1 MKAIGTS
8 SGISLGKVLVYKE
21 PEITVEKKIIES
33 IDCEIERLDKAI
45 EQGVKEINELY
56 EDTLK
61 TVGEK
66 EAEIFN
72 AHKMMIEDPEFNDGI
87 KSKIKEEKVN
97 VEWAVKEIADYYIS
111 LFGNIEDEYLKE
123 RALDLKD
130 VSKRLLRILSGVE
143 STDLRS
149 IKEESIIIAE
159 DLTPSDTAQMN
170 KKMVIGIV
178 TEFGGKTSHTS
189 IIARTLEI
197 PAVAGVKGITNLA
210 KNGDFMIIDG
220 GEGLVLLNP
229 SPEDIKI
236 YEKEK
241 KDYEEFKLKLK
252 EMKGKESI
260 SKDGIEVE
268 IAANIGTPKDV
279 DKVIENDG
287 EGIGLYRTEFLYMDS
302 DRLPTEE
309 EQFESY
315 KIVAERLEG
324 KPVVI
329 RTLDV
334 GGDKDIPYL
343 NLPEEMNPFLGYRAI
358 RLCLDR
364 VDIFKTQLRA
374 LLRASA
380 FGNIKIMFPMIS
392 NIREIREAKKILEEA
407 KSELRKENIP
417 FNEDIEVGIMVEI
430 PAVAVHSDVFAK
442 EVDFFSIG
450 TNDLIQYTVA
460 VDRGNQD
467 ISHLYSQYHPAVLKL
482 IKMTIENG
490 HKAGIW
496 VGMCGEAAGD
506 EKLIPLLL
514 AMGLDEFSMSPSSIL
529 KARYIINNT
538 SKKEIESMLDEI
550 LSLPTAEDVEKYI
563 DENGDCNKFCA
574 LSKFD
579 YSDLTRKFRF
589 NLDNNFSNLI

>member
-8 SGISLGKVLVYKE
+8 SGIALGKVLVYKE
-21 PEITVEKKIIES
+21 PEITIEKKEIED
-33 IDCEIERLDKAI
+33 IDHELERLDRTI
-45 EQGVKEINELY
+45 EQGVREIEQLY
-56 EDTLK
+56 EETLK

-66 EAEIFN
+66 EAGIFN
-72 AHKMMIEDPEFNDGI
+72 AHKMMIEDPEFNDSI
-87 KSKIKEEKVN
+87 KAKIKEERVN
-97 VEWAVKEIADYYIS
+97 VEWAVKEVADYYIS
-111 LFGNIEDEYLKE
+111 LFENIEDEYLKE

-143 STDLRS
+143 GTDLRT
-149 IKEESIIIAE
+149 IKEESIIVAE
-159 DLTPSDTAQMN
+159 DLIPSDTAQMN
-170 KKMVIGIV
+170 KEKAIGIV
-178 TEFGGKTSHTS
+178 TELGGKTSHTS
-189 IIARTLEI
+189 IMARTLEI
-197 PAVAGVKGITNLA
+197 PAVAGVKDITKIA

-229 SPEDIKI
+229 SEEEIKK
-236 YEKEK
+236 YEKK
-241 KDYEEFKLKLK
+241 KKEYEAFKMKTR

-260 SKDGIEVE
+260 SKDGIKVE
-268 IAANIGTPKDV
+268 IAANIGTPKDI

-287 EGIGLYRTEFLYMDS
+287 EGVGLYRTEFLYMDS
-302 DRLPTEE
+302 DKLPTEE

-324 KPVVI
+324 KPVII

-392 NIREIREAKKILEEA
+392 NIKEIRDAKKILEEA
-407 KSELRKENIP
+407 KEELRKENIP

-430 PAVAVHSDVFAK
+430 PSVAVHSDIFAK

-450 TNDLIQYTVA
+450 TNDLIQYTLA

-467 ISHLYSQYHPAVLKL
+467 ISYLYNQYHPAVLKL

-514 AMGLDEFSMSPSSIL
+514 AMGLDEFSMNPSSIL

-538 SKKEIESMLDEI
+538 WKKEIESMLDEI
-550 LSLPTAEDVEKYI
+550 LSLPTAEDVEKFI
-563 DENGDCNKFCA
+563 DENII
-574 LSKFD
+574 S
-579 YSDLTRKFRF
+579 
-589 NLDNNFSNLI
+589 